1 MSRLYIK
8 TRVIKLSA
16 VVFFL
21 WCLWNLVYRDGLT
34 DTLNKDDIHK
44 FQVEMEQLD
53 KMKHNHV
60 NNKDKSL
67 RAGPLQPRLIDSEM
81 VKNAEEI
88 NLGGKKFNVNDNN
101 PIVEQGVLREI
112 DRQKDSENEKV
123 LNVPNRIEELDEGNK
138 QEQDVPNRRGEIK
151 ENSEQGIP
159 KRDGDLGHQKEI
171 NEDLKPSGPGELGE
185 AVNID
190 VKSLTPEEKK
200 RYDKG
205 WKNNAFNEYV
215 SDMISLDRTIE
226 DTRDPECKTMVYN
239 NLPDASVIV
248 TFHNEAWSVL
258 LRSVHSIINRTP
270 PELLKEVILADDFS
284 DMPHL
289 HAPLEEY
296 MSRYEKVKIVRASK
310 REGLIRTRL
319 MGYYRATGSVLVYL
333 DSHIECTEGW
343 IEPLLDPI
351 ARDKRTSVTPIIDVI
366 DFTTFRLRVG
376 KAKDVQVG
384 GFDWSLVFNW
394 HVIPESEK
402 ARRGY
407 KHYLPARSPTMAGGL
422 FAISRE
428 YFTEIGTYDE
438 GMNIWG
444 AENLEISFRI
454 WMCGGTLLT
463 APCSHVGHIFRQR
476 SPYSWPGKN
485 ILLRNNLRL
494 AEVWLDDFKTY
505 YYSRMSQKQLNETD
519 YGDVSGR
526 KALRERL
533 NCKSFSWFLKN
544 VFPEIYIPGDSLASG
559 EIRNKAKPVCLD
571 GMDKVSQDNILKVY
585 PCHQMGG
592 NQFWL
597 YMRDHSLRRDVVCF
611 DHFTP
616 KKEIHL
622 YTCHGMRGN
631 QEWEYREDNTI
642 FHVNTKKCITLSV
655 DARSVSMETC
665 RGTDNQLWVM
675 NRQAAKG
682 PSIL

>member
-1 MSRLYIK
+1 MSRLYVK
-8 TRVIKLSA
+8 KRVIKLC
-16 VVFFL
+16 VVFSFL
-21 WCLWNLVYRDGLT
+21 WCVWVFVFHDGLT
-34 DTLNKDDIHK
+34 NISHDDSIHK
-44 FQVEMEQLD
+44 YHVEMD
-53 KMKHNHV
+53 KSNEIEDTKL
-60 NNKDKSL
+60 KSQGKKKSL
-67 RAGPLQPRLIDSEM
+67 REGPLQPRHLIGGELSDIGKEDHNDIPN
-81 VKNAEEI
+81 KNRKVADQI
-88 NLGGKKFNVNDNN
+88 AGKADIADGSKEKERDFPKGNVATD
-101 PIVEQGVLREI
+101 VRE
-112 DRQKDSENEKV
+112 DSENGV
-123 LNVPNRIEELDEGNK
+123 L
-138 QEQDVPNRRGEIK
+138 
-151 ENSEQGIP
+151 
-159 KRDGDLGHQKEI
+159 
-171 NEDLKPSGPGELGE
+171 PSGPGELGE

-190 VKSLTPEEKK
+190 AKSLSPEEKK
-200 RYDKG
+200 IYNRG

-215 SDMISLDRTIE
+215 SDMISLDRSLN
-226 DTRDPECKTMVYN
+226 DTRDPECKTMVYS

-270 PELLKEVILADDFS
+270 PELLKEVILVDDFS

-296 MSRYEKVKIVRASK
+296 MSRYEKVQIVRASK
-310 REGLIRTRL
+310 REGLIRSRL
-319 MGYYRATGSVLVYL
+319 LGYKHATGTVLVYL
-333 DSHIECTEGW
+333 DSHIECAKGW

-351 ARDKRTSVTPIIDVI
+351 ARDKTISVTPVIDVI
-366 DFTTFRLRVG
+366 DFTTFRLKLG

-394 HVIPESEK
+394 HVIPETEK
-402 ARRGY
+402 ARRDF

-463 APCSHVGHIFRQR
+463 APCSHVGHIFRRR
-476 SPYSWPGKN
+476 SPYTWPGKN

-505 YYSRMSQKQLNETD
+505 YYSRLSPKQINGTN
-519 YGDVSGR
+519 YGDVSDR
-526 KALRERL
+526 KALRKRL

-559 EIRNKAKPVCLD
+559 EIRNKAKPICLD
-571 GMDKVSQDNILKVY
+571 GQDKVADDNILKVY
-585 PCHQMGG
+585 PCHQMVG

-597 YMRDHSLRRDVVCF
+597 YMKDHSMRRDTVCF

-622 YTCHGMRGN
+622 YVCHGMRGN

-642 FHVNTKKCITLSV
+642 YHVNTQKCITLAF
-655 DARSVSMETC
+655 DGQSVSMEEC

-675 NRQAAKG
+675 DRKPAKG

>member
-1 MSRLYIK
+1 MPRMRLK
-8 TRVIKLSA
+8 KHVKNLG
-16 VVFFL
+16 VLCFFL
-21 WCLWNLVYRDGLT
+21 WCVWFFIYRDFTNNDNTRKTEVELEQSHQLGVIKPDGQKQTENLREDPLEPQPRNNDVANNVLKNKDQNAGLNKRNDMKEEDKVVEKIQEDVPKKNLV
-34 DTLNKDDIHK
+34 
-44 FQVEMEQLD
+44 
-53 KMKHNHV
+53 
-60 NNKDKSL
+60 
-67 RAGPLQPRLIDSEM
+67 
-81 VKNAEEI
+81 I
-88 NLGGKKFNVNDNN
+88 NGGKDT
-101 PIVEQGVLREI
+101 
-112 DRQKDSENEKV
+112 KDEV
-123 LNVPNRIEELDEGNK
+123 V
-138 QEQDVPNRRGEIK
+138 
-151 ENSEQGIP
+151 
-159 KRDGDLGHQKEI
+159 
-171 NEDLKPSGPGELGE
+171 PSGPGELGDG
-185 AVNID
+185 VNID
-190 VKSLTPEEKK
+190 EKSLTPEEKK
-200 RYDKG
+200 KYKKG

-215 SDMISLDRTIE
+215 SDMISLDRSLE
-226 DTRDPECKTMVYN
+226 DTRDPECKTMVYS

-270 PELLKEVILADDFS
+270 PELLKEVILVDDFS

-289 HAPLEEY
+289 HTPLEEY

-319 MGYYRATGSVLVYL
+319 LGYNSASGTVLVYL
-333 DSHIECTEGW
+333 DSHIECSDGW

-351 ARDKRTSVTPIIDVI
+351 ARDKTTSVTPIIDVI
-366 DFTTFRLRVG
+366 DFTTFRFKIG

-394 HVIPESEK
+394 HIIPESER
-402 ARRGY
+402 ARRNF
-407 KHYLPARSPTMAGGL
+407 KDYLPARSPTMAGGL

-463 APCSHVGHIFRQR
+463 APCSHVGHIFRKR
-476 SPYSWPGKN
+476 SPYTWPGKN

-505 YYSRMSQKQLNETD
+505 YYDRLSATAINETN
-519 YGDVSGR
+519 YGDISER
-526 KALRERL
+526 KALRKRL

-544 VFPEIYIPGDSLASG
+544 VFPEIYIPGNSYASG
-559 EIRNKAKPVCLD
+559 EIRNKAKPICLD
-571 GMDKVSQDNILKVY
+571 GVDKAEAGVILKAY
-585 PCHQMGG
+585 PCHNLGG

-597 YMRDHSLRRDVVCF
+597 YMKDRSFRRDVLCF
-611 DHFTP
+611 DYFTP

-622 YTCHGMRGN
+622 IPCHGMRGN

-642 FHVNTKKCITLSV
+642 YHVNTKKCITLAFDGSSV
-655 DARSVSMETC
+655 LMEEC
-665 RGTDNQLWVM
+665 RGTENQLWAM
-675 NRQAAKG
+675 KRKSAKG
-682 PSIL
+682 PII